1 MEETIR
7 VKIDETHSLDIIGGR
22 TLDEQPLE
30 TQEAWQ
36 QYLFDTGFNPYWKVK
51 ASTFDQYNRP
61 LTWYYELGEL
71 NLDLAVTYR
80 YPKNKRDWTWE
91 TTVFTFHSNIKEA

>member
-1 MEETIR
+1 METIT
-7 VKIDETHSLDIIGGR
+7 VKIDEAHSLDIIDGG
-22 TLDEQPLE
+22 TLDEQSLE

-61 LTWYYELGEL
+61 LTWHYKLGEL
-71 NLDLAVTYR
+71 ALDLVVTYR
-80 YPKNKRDWTWE
+80 YPKNKKNWTWE
-91 TTVFTFHSNIKEA
+91 TTVFTFIANINKD

>member
-1 MEETIR
+1 METTR
-7 VKIDETHSLDIIGGR
+7 VKIDEAHSLDIIDGG
-22 TLDEQPLE
+22 TLDEQSLE

-61 LTWYYELGEL
+61 LTWHYELGEL
-71 NLDLAVTYR
+71 ALDLVVTYR
-80 YPKNKRDWTWE
+80 YPKNKKNWTWE
-91 TTVFTFHSNIKEA
+91 TTVFTFIANINKD